1 MPAETG
7 PRIASA
13 VIPTLNRRLLL
24 ERRLPV
30 ICSAGFDEVI
40 VVDST
45 RSSREIEKTREL
57 CLRLGATY
65 VQRKIGRSAARNLG
79 ASIASTE
86 WIFFCDDDG
95 YVVSRVSR
103 ERLREATQRYD
114 ALVFANHLIWIFR
127 QQFFARLG
135 GYKSN
140 LVGGG
145 GDESSPGGPP
155 SGRGGLGR
163 GGVLE
168 PPLPPA

>member
-13 VIPTLNRRLLL
+13 VIPTLNRHLLL

-30 ICSAGFDEVI
+30 ICSAGFDEVL

-57 CLRLGATY
+57 CLRLGAPY

-79 ASIASTE
+79 TSIASTE

-95 YVVSRVSR
+95 YVVSRGSR
-103 ERLREATQRYD
+103 QRLREATQRYD

-135 GYKSN
+135 GDKSN
-140 LVGGG
+140 LLAG
-145 GDESSPGGPP
+145 GDGHTTRQGPKC
-155 SGRGGLGR
+155 G
-163 GGVLE
+163 
-168 PPLPPA
+168 